1 MKDYLVL
8 FLISFIFISCEDES
22 IELIEDTGTLP
33 KVCISIDEQY
43 LWSPDSGL
51 YLIGSNGKEM
61 CGQIANYNQKWEFPA
76 NIKLFEHG
84 EQLFDEKVGLICH
97 IKNYLTGVKFDT
109 ARNKLRLLVG
119 YSF

>member
-8 FLISFIFISCEDES
+8 FLIIFISCEDES
-22 IELIEDTGTLP
+22 IVLIEDTGTLP
-33 KVCISIDEQY
+33 IVCISIDEQH

-61 CGQIANYNQKWEFPA
+61 CGLIANYNQKWEFPA
-76 NIKLFEHG
+76 SIKLIEHG

-97 IKNYLTGVKFDT
+97 IKKYLTGVKYDT